1 VQDEPYE
8 CIIFLCEES
17 IMPNLPLPL
26 QQDVVIQNHTTGQV
40 DFLEYAGNTLVAS
53 NLKDYGLGSD
63 FKVVG
68 SAAHAGGSELVT
80 QSQTSGAVDL
90 LFLDANA
97 NLVGSAMGTAV
108 PHIVG
113 LANDFNAGGGQ
124 VGPAAVAQL
133 ADGSLDLLG
142 FNANGILVQSD
153 LITNSVGLPHAVGVA
168 AGNASVQTIQQP
180 GGGFPTNDVVVTQL
194 ADGSVDFLGFSGTFA
209 AKNVAFTASLLVA
222 GSAGTPPIGAVN
234 QNIAQNFNERD
245 PTTGTE
251 GIHTIS
257 QLSNGQLDAVFFD
270 SGINDN
276 THDGREYASTLFN
289 NSSFSGWDVVD
300 GGVSVHTL
308 FPIS

>member
-1 VQDEPYE
+1 
-8 CIIFLCEES
+8 
-17 IMPNLPLPL
+17 MPNLPLPL

-40 DFLEYAGNTLVAS
+40 DFLEYSGNTLVAS

-68 SAAHAGGSELVT
+68 SESHAGGSELVT
-80 QSQTSGAVDL
+80 QSQSTGVVDL

-97 NLVGSAMGTAV
+97 NLVGSAMGSAV

-113 LANDFNAGGGQ
+113 LANDFQAGGGQ
-124 VGPAAVAQL
+124 VGPAAVSQL
-133 ADGSLDLLG
+133 ANGSLDLLG

-153 LITNSVGLPHAVGVA
+153 LIVNSVGLPHAVGVA
-168 AGNASVQTIQQP
+168 AGNATAQTIQTT
-180 GGGFPTNDVVVTQL
+180 GGFPTNDVVVTQL

-222 GSAGTPPIGAVN
+222 GSAGTPTIGAIN

-245 PTTGTE
+245 ANNTE
-251 GIHTIS
+251 GIHAIS
-257 QLSNGQLDAVFFD
+257 QLSNGQLDGVFFD
-270 SGINDN
+270 SGINDIN
-276 THDGREYASTLFN
+276 HSGTEYASTLFN
-289 NSSFSGWDVVD
+289 QSFSGWDVVD

>member
-1 VQDEPYE
+1 
-8 CIIFLCEES
+8 
-17 IMPNLPLPL
+17 MPNLPLPL

-40 DFLEYAGNTLVAS
+40 DFLEYSGNTLVAS
-53 NLKDYGLGSD
+53 NAPPTLALGAD
-63 FKVVG
+63 WKVVG
-68 SAAHAGGSELVT
+68 SEASTMAGAATELVT
-80 QSQTSGAVDL
+80 QSQSTGQVNF
-90 LFLDANA
+90 LFLDTHA
-97 NLVGSAMGTAV
+97 NLVASSMGSVV

-113 LANDFNAGGGQ
+113 LANDFFAGGGQ
-124 VGPAAVAQL
+124 VGQTAVSQL

-142 FNANGILVQSD
+142 FNAAGTLVQSD

-168 AGNASVQTIQQP
+168 AGNASVQTIQTTQ
-180 GGGFPTNDVVVTQL
+180 GFPTNDVVVTQL
-194 ADGSVDFLGFSGTFA
+194 ADGSVDFLGFTGTFA

-257 QLSNGQLDAVFFD
+257 QLPSGQLDAVFFD
-270 SGINDN
+270 SGIND
-276 THDGREYASTLFN
+276 TQHAGTEYASTLFN
-289 NSSFSGWDVVD
+289 QPFSGWDVVD
-300 GGVSVHTL
+300 GGVTAHNL